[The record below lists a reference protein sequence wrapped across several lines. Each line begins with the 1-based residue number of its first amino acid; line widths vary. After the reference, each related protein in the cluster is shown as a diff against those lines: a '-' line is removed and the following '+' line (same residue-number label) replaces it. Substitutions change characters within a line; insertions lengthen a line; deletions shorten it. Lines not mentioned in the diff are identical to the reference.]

1 MVAVV
6 PDVPGGSGTSLE
18 VTAVVSD
25 VSGGSG
31 KSLEV
36 LAVVP
41 DIPAGRGRS
50 LERPQLC
57 ERQLQSPRAEVGDP
71 TPQSSAS

>member
-6 PDVPGGSGTSLE
+6 SDIPCGSGKSPE
-18 VTAVVSD
+18 VIAVVSD

-36 LAVVP
+36 VSVVP
-41 DIPAGRGRS
+41 VAMYYAAD
-50 LERPQLC
+50 Q
-57 ERQLQSPRAEVGDP
+57 
-71 TPQSSAS
+71 